1 MYVPPLLIK
10 NGRLIDPR
18 NKIDDVVDVRIAEG
32 KIVEVGANL
41 AVTDART
48 HSVEARG
55 MVIAPG
61 FVDLHVHLREPGQE
75 YKEDIGSGSRAAVA
89 GGFTTMCCMP
99 NTQPTNDCRA
109 VTDLIVRRAREV
121 GLCRVRPIGAVSKGL
136 LGETMAEMGEMKD
149 AGIVAVSDDG
159 KPIMNAGLMR
169 RAMEYARTFGLPV
182 VQHAEDLSLSAGGVM
197 NEGEWAT
204 RLGLRGQPGAAE
216 SVMVARDID
225 LCAWTGARYHVAHM
239 SVGRSA
245 ELVREAKKRG
255 LPVTCEVTPHHLT
268 LTDAACCA
276 YDTDTKMAPPLRT
289 TADLD
294 ALKAALA
301 DGTVDCIATDHA
313 PHSPVEKQLE
323 FDNAAFGIVGLE
335 TALPIMLG
343 IVDEGVISL
352 ARLIELLTIGAAR
365 CFGLDAEGVGHLS
378 LGGPADLVVLDL
390 EHRYTIDRAQL
401 RSKSKNTPYHGRAV
415 RGRVRTTIVDGRIVY
430 EVGGNS

>member
-1 MYVPPLLIK
+1 MSSSLLVRG
-10 NGRLIDPR
+10 GRLIDPK
-18 NKIDDVVDVRIAEG
+18 NHIDKPADVLVVDGKVAEVGPGLRAPDASTKIVDATG
-32 KIVEVGANL
+32 KIV
-41 AVTDART
+41 
-48 HSVEARG
+48 S
-55 MVIAPG
+55 PG

-75 YKEDIGSGSRAAVA
+75 YKEDIASGSRAAVA

-99 NTQPTNDCRA
+99 NTTPTNDCRA

-121 GLCRVRPIGAVSKGL
+121 GLCRVRPIGAVSKDL
-136 LGETMAEMGEMKD
+136 KGETMAEMGEMKD

-159 KPIMNAGLMR
+159 KPVMNAGLMR

-204 RLGLRGQPGAAE
+204 RLGLRGQPGASE

-225 LCAWTGARYHVAHM
+225 LCAWTGARYHVAHL

-268 LTDAACCA
+268 LTDAACCG

-289 TADLD
+289 NADLA

-313 PHSPVEKQLE
+313 PHSPVEKELE
-323 FDNAAFGIVGLE
+323 FDHAAFGIVGLE
-335 TALPIMLG
+335 TALSIMLE
-343 IVDEGVISL
+343 IVDEGVIGVP
-352 ARLIELLTIGAAR
+352 RLIELFTIGAAR

-378 LGGPADLVVLDL
+378 VGAPADLAVLDL
-390 EHRYTIDRAQL
+390 DHRYTIDRTKL

-415 RGRVRTTIVDGRIVY
+415 RGRVTTTIVDGRIVY
-430 EVGGNS
+430 EVGGNT

>member
-1 MYVPPLLIK
+1 MSSSLLVRG
-10 NGRLIDPR
+10 GRLIDPK
-18 NKIDDVVDVRIAEG
+18 NQIDKLADVLVVDG
-32 KIVEVGANL
+32 KVAEVGPNL
-41 AVTDART
+41 RAPDASTKLIDATGKVVT
-48 HSVEARG
+48 
-55 MVIAPG
+55 PG

-75 YKEDIGSGSRAAVA
+75 YKEDIGSGARAAVA

-99 NTQPTNDCRA
+99 NTTPTNDCRA

-121 GLCRVRPIGAVSKGL
+121 GLCRVRPIGAVSKDL
-136 LGETMAEMGEMKD
+136 KGETMAEMGEMKD

-159 KPIMNAGLMR
+159 KPVMNAGLMR

-204 RLGLRGQPGAAE
+204 RLGLRGQPAASE

-225 LCAWTGARYHVAHM
+225 LCEWTGARYHVAHL

-268 LTDAACCA
+268 LTDAACCG

-289 TADLD
+289 NADLA

-313 PHSPVEKQLE
+313 PHSPVEKELE
-323 FDNAAFGIVGLE
+323 FDHAAFGIVGLE
-335 TALPIMLG
+335 TALSIMLE
-343 IVDEGVISL
+343 IVDEGVIGVP
-352 ARLIELLTIGAAR
+352 RLIELLTIGAAR

-378 LGGPADLVVLDL
+378 VGAPADLAVLDL
-390 EHRYTIDRAQL
+390 DHRYTIDRTKL

-415 RGRVRTTIVDGRIVY
+415 RGRVTTTVVDGRIVY